1 MTRAELMKMSKKDL
15 KARLSTLAKNA
26 QDKSGEELAAI
37 VDESKLIGEIMDEI
51 KTREDLQKAAQAAAV
66 DPDADPQENG
76 GEGRGNGEGN
86 NAQAYTKA
94 RAENGK
100 AIKNGRVGKY
110 NAHTLARGARNT
122 VSVTTAGS
130 GIVLPRHTSADIS
143 PTFNDVSSLIDRV
156 KIVPL
161 RGGESYQRPFV
172 KSYGDGAG
180 PTAESADYNVS
191 EPTFGY
197 ADILREKITAYAEEP
212 EEMEK
217 LPDADYDGIVE
228 GGVTKALR
236 RYASRQILIGP
247 GTTGKFRGIFY
258 NPTSA
263 TDDIIDRNTDITIAD
278 IDDGTLDE
286 IIYSFGG
293 DEEVED
299 IAVLILNKKDL
310 KKFAKL
316 RDKQGRKVYTIK
328 NHGNTGTIDEV
339 PYIINSACA
348 EIGGTAEAYCM
359 AYGPLTNYEVAIFSD
374 IDAQKSTEYKFKQ
387 GQIAYRASVFMG
399 GNVVAK
405 NGFIRV
411 KNPEAEEEK
420 VGS

>member
-15 KARLSTLAKNA
+15 KARLSALAKDA
-26 QDKSGEELAAI
+26 QNKSGEELTAI
-37 VDESKLIGEIMDEI
+37 VDESKLIGEILDEI
-51 KTREDLQKAAQAAAV
+51 KAREDLQKAAQAAAV
-66 DPDADPQENG
+66 APDADPQEDG
-76 GEGRGNGEGN
+76 GEGEENGEGSS
-86 NAQAYTKA
+86 NAQAATKA

-100 AIKNGRVGKY
+100 AIKAGRVGRYK
-110 NAHTLARGARNT
+110 AHTLARGARNT
-122 VSVTTAGS
+122 VSVTTKGS
-130 GIVLPRHTSADIS
+130 GIVLTRHTSAEIS

-180 PTAESADYNVS
+180 PTAEGADYNVS

-228 GGVTKALR
+228 GSVTKAIR

-258 NPTSA
+258 NPTKA
-263 TDDIIDRNTDITIAD
+263 DDDIIDRNTDITTITA

-299 IAVLILNKKDL
+299 VAVLILNKKDL

-359 AYGPLTNYEVAIFSD
+359 AYGPLSNYEVAIFSD

-411 KNPEAEEEK
+411 KNPAAAGK
-420 VGS
+420 

>member
-1 MTRAELMKMSKKDL
+1 MLTRAELMKMSKKEL
-15 KARLSTLAKNA
+15 KARLSTLAKDA
-26 QDKSGEELAAI
+26 QDKSGEELKEI
-37 VDESKLIGEIMDEI
+37 VDESNLIGEIMDEI

-66 DPDADPQENG
+66 EPDADPQEDG
-76 GEGRGNGEGN
+76 GEGNGNGEGN
-86 NAQAYTKA
+86 NFQAATKA

-100 AIKNGRVGKY
+100 AIKNGRVGRYK
-110 NAHTLARGARNT
+110 AHTLARGARNT
-122 VSVTTAGS
+122 VSVTTEGS
-130 GIVLPRHTSADIS
+130 GIVLTRHTSADIS

-156 KIVPL
+156 KTVPL
-161 RGGESYQRPFV
+161 RGGESYQRPYV
-172 KSYGDGAG
+172 VSYGDGAG
-180 PTAESADYNVS
+180 STKEGEDYNVS
-191 EPTFGY
+191 EPTFNY
-197 ADILREKITAYAEEP
+197 AEIEREKITAYAEEP

-217 LPDADYDGIVE
+217 LPDADYDSIVE
-228 GGVTKALR
+228 GSVTKAIR
-236 RYASRQILIGP
+236 RYASRQILIGQ
-247 GTTGKFRGIFY
+247 GGTGKFRGIFY
-258 NPTSA
+258 NPTEQKEQV
-263 TDDIIDRNTDITIAD
+263 IDPSTDITTITAV
-278 IDDGTLDE
+278 DDGTLDE

-293 DEEVED
+293 EEEVED

-348 EIGGTAEAYCM
+348 EIGGTAGAYCM
-359 AYGPLTNYEVAIFSD
+359 AYGPLSNYEVAIFSD

-411 KNPEAEEEK
+411 KNPEA
-420 VGS
+420 